1 MTRVRKAQ
9 AQMAL
14 RDRVGEQLAEL
25 VTDELPEPLISA
37 EMQDRLQDLAMRL
50 QAQGMQLEQYL
61 QMTGSDPEAFSQEL
75 RDTAVL
81 AVKIDLALRAV
92 AEAEGIDCRDDDHDE
107 EIEGLADGGGQ
118 SPSREGG

>member
-75 RDTAVL
+75 RDTAVP
-81 AVKIDLALRAV
+81 AVKIHLALLSWA
-92 AEAEGIDCRDDDHDE
+92 AAEGIESSADAHDE
-107 EIEGLADGGGQ
+107 AII
-118 SPSREGG
+118 

>member
-75 RDTAVL
+75 RDPPVL
-81 AVKIDLALRAV
+81 AVDRQSVGEGQGGSGRV
-92 AEAEGIDCRDDDHDE
+92 AA
-107 EIEGLADGGGQ
+107 GG
-118 SPSREGG
+118 RRFIKKKK

>member
-1 MTRVRKAQ
+1 
-9 AQMAL
+9 
-14 RDRVGEQLAEL
+14 
-25 VTDELPEPLISA
+25 
-37 EMQDRLQDLAMRL
+37 MQDRRQDLAMRL

-92 AEAEGIDCRDDDHDE
+92 AEAEGIDCSDDDLDE
-107 EIEGLADGGGQ
+107 EIEGVAERVGQ
-118 SPSREGG
+118 RARSEERRVGKECVSTCRSRWSPYH

>member
-25 VTDELPEPLISA
+25 VTDELPGPLISA
-37 EMQDRLQDLAMRL
+37 EMPDRLQDLALRL

-61 QMTGSDPEAFSQEL
+61 QMTVSDPAAFSQEL
-75 RDTAVL
+75 RATAVL
-81 AVKIDLALRAV
+81 DVKLDLALRAV
-92 AEAEGIDCRDDDHDE
+92 ARSE
-107 EIEGLADGGGQ
+107 EHTSELQ
-118 SPSREGG
+118 S